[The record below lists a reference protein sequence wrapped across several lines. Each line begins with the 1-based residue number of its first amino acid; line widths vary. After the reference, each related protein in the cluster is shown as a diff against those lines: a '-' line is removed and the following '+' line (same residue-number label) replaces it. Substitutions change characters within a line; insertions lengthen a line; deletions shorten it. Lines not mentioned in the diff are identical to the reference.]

1 MSATEATQPPSS
13 DGTQWFGHPRGLA
26 TLFFTEMFERF
37 TYYGMRALLTLFLSA
52 AVASGGFGM
61 TEKEAGAIYGIYAG
75 AVYLFCVPGGWVADR
90 VLGQQRAVLYGG
102 ILIALGNCV
111 LAIPGGHELFYL
123 GLLVIVLGVGLLKP
137 NVSAVVG
144 ELYRTQPGYRR
155 DAGFSIFYMGIN
167 LGAFIAPLIA
177 GTVGE
182 KVGYRF
188 GFLAAGLAMVIGVVQ
203 FRMTGRYL
211 GSAGLEP
218 HVEDAREKSRNTTIT
233 LAALALLAASAA
245 AAYFGVIRLTP
256 TEFAGQLGLVMVA
269 IAVVVF
275 GGVLFFG
282 GLDSAEKKRVGV
294 IFVFFVCAAL
304 FWAGFEQA
312 GSTFNFFARD
322 YTDRTWLGSW
332 FEDGQHPAS
341 WYQSVQ
347 PIFVILLSPVFTWIW
362 IALGRRNLD
371 PSAPLKFALG
381 LVQLGLGMG
390 VMALA
395 AELVVSSHGKV
406 MPTWLMLTY
415 LLHTTGELCLS
426 PVGLSNVT
434 KLSPPRFVGQMMGTW
449 FLGAAI
455 GNLIAGLVGGEVGGG
470 GAEAMPAQF
479 TRMLIVGGGAG
490 GVVLLLSPLLR
501 RMMGGIK

>member
-1 MSATEATQPPSS
+1 MTPAEASQLPSTE
-13 DGTQWFGHPRGLA
+13 GKQWFGHPRGLA

-61 TEKEAGAIYGIYAG
+61 TEQEAGAIYGIYAG

-90 VLGQQRAVLYGG
+90 VLGQQRAVLFGG
-102 ILIALGNCV
+102 ILIAVGNCV
-111 LAIPGGHELFYL
+111 LAIPAGHELFYL

-137 NVSAVVG
+137 NVSVVVG
-144 ELYRTQPGYRR
+144 ELYKTQPGYRR

-203 FRMTGRYL
+203 FRATARYL
-211 GSAGLEP
+211 GGAGVEP
-218 HVEDAREKSRNTTIT
+218 HVADLGERARNMR
-233 LAALALLAASAA
+233 LALAGLALLAALAA
-245 AAYFGVIRLTP
+245 AAYFGVIRMTP
-256 TEFAGQLGLVMVA
+256 IGLAGWLGYVMVG

-275 GGVLFFG
+275 GGALFFG
-282 GLDSAEKKRVGV
+282 GLDGAEKQRVGV

-322 YTDRTWLGSW
+322 YTDRSWLGSW

-390 VMALA
+390 VMAVA
-395 AELVVSSHGKV
+395 AELVVSTHGKV

-470 GAEAMPAQF
+470 GADAMPGQF
-479 TRMLIVGGGAG
+479 MRMLFVGGGAG
-490 GVVLLLSPLLR
+490 LAVLVLSPLLR

>member
-1 MSATEATQPPSS
+1 MNDSQATF
-13 DGTQWFGHPRGLA
+13 FGHPRGLA

-61 TEKEAGAIYGIYAG
+61 TQQEAGAIYGIYTG
-75 AVYLFCVPGGWVADR
+75 AVYLFCVPGGWIADR
-90 VLGQQRAVLYGG
+90 ILGQRHAVWYGG
-102 ILIALGNCV
+102 ILIAVGNCI
-111 LAIPGGHELFYL
+111 LALPASRNIFYL
-123 GLLVIVLGVGLLKP
+123 GLMIIVLGVGLLKP

-144 ELYRTQPGYRR
+144 ALYKDQPGYRR
-155 DAGFSIFYMGIN
+155 DAGFSLFYMGIN

-203 FRMTGRYL
+203 FKMTGRYL
-211 GSAGLEP
+211 GDAGLAP
-218 HVEDAREKSRNTTIT
+218 VFRNPQEKSRNIRIA
-233 LAALALLAASAA
+233 LAGLAVLIAVAAL
-245 AAYFGVIRLTP
+245 AYFGVIRLT
-256 TEFAGQLGLVMVA
+256 ANGLAWQMLIVMA
-269 IAVVVF
+269 LIALAVF
-275 GGVLFFG
+275 GGILILG
-282 GLDSAEKKRVGV
+282 GLDAAEKKRIGV

-322 YTDRTWLGSW
+322 YTDRSWLGSW
-332 FEDGQHPAS
+332 FADGQHPAS

-347 PIFVILLSPVFTWIW
+347 PIFVILLSPVFTWVW
-362 IALGRRNLD
+362 VALGRRNLD
-371 PSAPLKFALG
+371 PSAPLKFGLG
-381 LVQLGLGMG
+381 LIQLGLGMG
-390 VMALA
+390 VMAIA
-395 AELVVSSHGKV
+395 AALVVSSHGKV

-415 LLHTTGELCLS
+415 LVHTTGELCLS

-455 GNLIAGLVGGEVGGG
+455 GNTVAGLVGGEVGSG
-470 GAEAMPAQF
+470 GAEAMPGQF
-479 TRMLIVGGGAG
+479 LLMLAIGGGAG
-490 GVVLLLSPLLR
+490 VVVLLLSPLLR

>member
-1 MSATEATQPPSS
+1 MNDSQATF
-13 DGTQWFGHPRGLA
+13 FGHPRGLA

-61 TEKEAGAIYGIYAG
+61 TQQEAGAIYGIYTG
-75 AVYLFCVPGGWVADR
+75 AVYLFCVPGGWIADR
-90 VLGQQRAVLYGG
+90 ILGQRHAVWYGG
-102 ILIALGNCV
+102 ILIAVGNCI
-111 LAIPGGHELFYL
+111 LALPASRNIFYL
-123 GLLVIVLGVGLLKP
+123 GLMIIVLGVGLLKP

-144 ELYRTQPGYRR
+144 ALYKDQPGYRR
-155 DAGFSIFYMGIN
+155 DAGFSLFYMGIN

-203 FRMTGRYL
+203 FKMTGRYL
-211 GSAGLEP
+211 GDAGLAP
-218 HVEDAREKSRNTTIT
+218 VFRNPQEKSRNVRIA
-233 LAALALLAASAA
+233 LAGLAVLIAVAAL
-245 AAYFGVIRLTP
+245 AYFGVIRLT
-256 TEFAGQLGLVMVA
+256 ANGLAWQMLIVMA
-269 IAVVVF
+269 LIALAVF
-275 GGVLFFG
+275 GGILILG
-282 GLDSAEKKRVGV
+282 GLDAAEKKRIGV

-322 YTDRTWLGSW
+322 YTDRSWLGSW
-332 FEDGQHPAS
+332 FADGQHPAS

-347 PIFVILLSPVFTWIW
+347 PIFVILLSPVFTWVW
-362 IALGRRNLD
+362 VALGRRNLD
-371 PSAPLKFALG
+371 PSAPLKFGLG
-381 LVQLGLGMG
+381 LIQLGLGMG
-390 VMALA
+390 VMAIA
-395 AELVVSSHGKV
+395 AALVVSSHGKV

-415 LLHTTGELCLS
+415 LVHTTGELCLS

-455 GNLIAGLVGGEVGGG
+455 GNTVAGLVGGEVGSG
-470 GAEAMPAQF
+470 GAEAMPGQF
-479 TRMLIVGGGAG
+479 LLMLAIGGGAG
-490 GVVLLLSPLLR
+490 VVVLLLSPLLR

>member
-1 MSATEATQPPSS
+1 MNDSQATF
-13 DGTQWFGHPRGLA
+13 FGHPRGLA

-52 AVASGGFGM
+52 AVVSGGFGM
-61 TEKEAGAIYGIYAG
+61 TQQEAGAIYGIYTG
-75 AVYLFCVPGGWVADR
+75 AVYLFCVPGGWIADR
-90 VLGQQRAVLYGG
+90 ILGQRHAVWYGG
-102 ILIALGNCV
+102 ILIAIGNCI
-111 LAIPGGHELFYL
+111 LALPSSRDIFYL
-123 GLLVIVLGVGLLKP
+123 GLMIIVLGVGLLKP

-144 ELYRTQPGYRR
+144 ALYKDQPGYRR
-155 DAGFSIFYMGIN
+155 DAGFSLFYMGIN

-203 FRMTGRYL
+203 FKMTGRYL
-211 GSAGLEP
+211 GDAGLAP
-218 HVEDAREKSRNTTIT
+218 VFRNPQEKSRNVRIALAG
-233 LAALALLAASAA
+233 LAALIAVAAL
-245 AAYFGVIRLTP
+245 AYFGVIRLT
-256 TEFAGQLGLVMVA
+256 ANGLAWQMLIVMA
-269 IAVVVF
+269 LIALAVF
-275 GGVLFFG
+275 GGILILG
-282 GLDSAEKKRVGV
+282 GLDAAEKKRIGV

-322 YTDRTWLGSW
+322 YTDRSWLGSW
-332 FEDGQHPAS
+332 FADGQHPAS

-347 PIFVILLSPVFTWIW
+347 PIFVILLSPVFTWVW
-362 IALGRRNLD
+362 VALGRRNLD
-371 PSAPLKFALG
+371 PSAPLKFGLG
-381 LVQLGLGMG
+381 LIQLGLGMG
-390 VMALA
+390 VMAIA
-395 AELVVSSHGKV
+395 AALVVSSHGKV

-415 LLHTTGELCLS
+415 LVHTTGELCLS

-455 GNLIAGLVGGEVGGG
+455 GNTVAGLVGGEVGSG
-470 GAEAMPAQF
+470 GADAMPGQF
-479 TRMLIVGGGAG
+479 LLMLAVGGGAG
-490 GVVLLLSPLLR
+490 VVVLLLSPLLR

>member
-1 MSATEATQPPSS
+1 MNDTEATF
-13 DGTQWFGHPRGLA
+13 FGHPRGLA

-52 AVASGGFGM
+52 SVIGGGFGM
-61 TEKEAGAIYGIYAG
+61 SEQEAGAIYGIYAG

-90 VLGQQRAVLYGG
+90 ILGQQKAVWYGG
-102 ILIALGNCV
+102 ILIAVGNGV
-111 LAIPGGHELFYL
+111 LSIPAGRELFYL
-123 GLLVIVLGVGLLKP
+123 GLMVIVLGVGLLKP
-137 NVSAVVG
+137 NISAVVG
-144 ELYRTQPGYRR
+144 ALYKDQPGYRR

-177 GTVGE
+177 GTLGE
-182 KVGYRF
+182 KIGYRF
-188 GFLAAGLAMVIGVVQ
+188 GFLAAGLAMLIGLVQ
-203 FRMTGRYL
+203 FRATKRYL
-211 GSAGLEP
+211 GNAGAEP
-218 HVEDAREKSRNTTIT
+218 HVRDAREKSRNIGI
-233 LAALALLAASAA
+233 ALAVLAFLFAFAA
-245 AAYFGVIRLTP
+245 AAYFGVIRFTP
-256 TEFAGQLGLVMVA
+256 TEFASQLGMVMVA

-282 GLDSAEKKRVGV
+282 GLDAAEKKRIGV

-322 YTDRTWLGSW
+322 YTDRSWLGSW
-332 FEDGQHPAS
+332 FADGQHPTS

-347 PIFVILLSPVFTWIW
+347 PIFVILLSPFFTWVW

-371 PSAPLKFALG
+371 PSAPVKFGLG
-381 LVQLGLGMG
+381 LLQLGLGMG
-390 VMALA
+390 VMAIA
-395 AELVVSSHGKV
+395 AELVVSSHSKV

-415 LLHTTGELCLS
+415 LVHTTGELCLS

-434 KLSPPRFVGQMMGTW
+434 KLSPPKFVGQMMGTW

-455 GNLIAGLVGGEVGGG
+455 GNLVAGLVGGEVGGG
-470 GAEAMPAQF
+470 GAEAMPGQF
-479 TRMLIVGGGAG
+479 MRMLFIGGGAG
-490 GVVLLLSPLLR
+490 LVMLLLSPVFR
-501 RMMGGIK
+501 RMQGGVK

>member
-1 MSATEATQPPSS
+1 MNDSQATF
-13 DGTQWFGHPRGLA
+13 FGHPRGLA

-61 TEKEAGAIYGIYAG
+61 TQQEAGAIYGIYTG
-75 AVYLFCVPGGWVADR
+75 AVYLFCVPGGWIADR
-90 VLGQQRAVLYGG
+90 ILGQRHAVWYGG
-102 ILIALGNCV
+102 ILIAIGNCI
-111 LAIPGGHELFYL
+111 LAIPASRNIFYL
-123 GLLVIVLGVGLLKP
+123 GLMVIVLGVGLLKP

-144 ELYRTQPGYRR
+144 ALYKDQPGYRR
-155 DAGFSIFYMGIN
+155 DAGFSLFYMGIN

-203 FRMTGRYL
+203 FKMTDRYL
-211 GSAGLEP
+211 GDAGLAP
-218 HVEDAREKSRNTTIT
+218 VFRNPQEKSRSVRIA
-233 LAALALLAASAA
+233 LAGLAVLIAVAAL
-245 AAYFGVIRLTP
+245 AYFGVIRLT
-256 TEFAGQLGLVMVA
+256 ANGLAWQMLIVMA
-269 IAVVVF
+269 LIALAVF
-275 GGVLFFG
+275 GGILIIG
-282 GLDSAEKKRVGV
+282 GLDAAEKKRIGV

-322 YTDRTWLGSW
+322 YTDRSWLGSW
-332 FEDGQHPAS
+332 FADGQHPAS

-347 PIFVILLSPVFTWIW
+347 PIFVILLSPVFTWVW
-362 IALGRRNLD
+362 VALGRRNLD
-371 PSAPLKFALG
+371 PSAPLKFGLG
-381 LVQLGLGMG
+381 LIQLGLGMG
-390 VMALA
+390 VMAIA
-395 AELVVSSHGKV
+395 AALVVSSHGKV

-415 LLHTTGELCLS
+415 LVHTTGELCLS

-455 GNLIAGLVGGEVGGG
+455 GNTVAGLVGGEVGSG
-470 GAEAMPAQF
+470 GAEAMPGQF
-479 TRMLIVGGGAG
+479 LLMLAIGGGAG
-490 GVVLLLSPLLR
+490 IVVLLLSPLLR

>member
-1 MSATEATQPPSS
+1 MNDSQATF
-13 DGTQWFGHPRGLA
+13 FGHPRGLA

-61 TEKEAGAIYGIYAG
+61 TQQEAGAIYGIYTG
-75 AVYLFCVPGGWVADR
+75 AVYLFCVPGGWIADR
-90 VLGQQRAVLYGG
+90 ILGQRHAVWYGG
-102 ILIALGNCV
+102 ILIAIGNCV
-111 LAIPGGHELFYL
+111 LAIPSSRNVFYL
-123 GLLVIVLGVGLLKP
+123 GLMIIVLGVGLLKP

-144 ELYRTQPGYRR
+144 ALYKDQPGYRR
-155 DAGFSIFYMGIN
+155 DAGFSLFYMGIN

-203 FRMTGRYL
+203 FKMTGRYL
-211 GSAGLEP
+211 GDAGLAP
-218 HVEDAREKSRNTTIT
+218 VFRNPQEKSRNVRIA
-233 LAALALLAASAA
+233 LAGLAVLIVVAAL
-245 AAYFGVIRLTP
+245 AYFGVIRLT
-256 TEFAGQLGLVMVA
+256 ANGLAWQMLSVMA
-269 IAVVVF
+269 LIALAVF
-275 GGVLFFG
+275 GGILILG
-282 GLDSAEKKRVGV
+282 GLDAAEKKRIGV

-322 YTDRTWLGSW
+322 YTDRSWLGSW
-332 FEDGQHPAS
+332 FADGQHPAS

-347 PIFVILLSPVFTWIW
+347 PIFVILLSPVFTWVW
-362 IALGRRNLD
+362 VALGRRNLD
-371 PSAPLKFALG
+371 PSAPLKFGLG
-381 LVQLGLGMG
+381 LIQLGLGMG
-390 VMALA
+390 VMAIA
-395 AELVVSSHGKV
+395 AALVVSSHGKV

-415 LLHTTGELCLS
+415 LVHTTGELCLS

-455 GNLIAGLVGGEVGGG
+455 GNTVAGLVGGEVGSG
-470 GAEAMPAQF
+470 GAEAMPGQF
-479 TRMLIVGGGAG
+479 LLMLAIGGGAG
-490 GVVLLLSPLLR
+490 VVVLLLSPLLR

>member
-1 MSATEATQPPSS
+1 MNESEASF
-13 DGTQWFGHPRGLA
+13 FGHPRGLA

-61 TEKEAGAIYGIYAG
+61 TEQEAGAIYGIYAG

-90 VLGQQRAVLYGG
+90 ILGQRRAVWYGG
-102 ILIALGNCV
+102 ILIAVGNCV
-111 LAIPGGHELFYL
+111 LAIPSGHDLFYL
-123 GLLVIVLGVGLLKP
+123 GLMVIVLGVGLLKP
-137 NVSAVVG
+137 NISAVVG
-144 ELYRTQPGYRR
+144 ALYKDQPGYRR
-155 DAGFSIFYMGIN
+155 DAGFSLFYMGIN

-188 GFLAAGLAMVIGVVQ
+188 GFLAAGIAMVIGVVQ
-203 FRMTGRYL
+203 FKMTSRYL

-218 HVEDAREKSRNTTIT
+218 QFHDPHEKSRNVRI
-233 LAALALLAASAA
+233 ALAGIAILLASAA
-245 AAYFGVIRLTP
+245 AAYFGIIRLTP
-256 TEFAGQLGLVMVA
+256 SGLAWQLLIVMAA
-269 IAVVVF
+269 IAVLVF
-275 GGVLFFG
+275 GGVLLFG
-282 GLDSAEKKRVGV
+282 GLNGAEKQRIGV

-322 YTDRTWLGSW
+322 YTDRSWLGSW
-332 FEDGQHPAS
+332 FADGQHPAS

-347 PIFVILLSPVFTWIW
+347 PIFVILLSPVFTWVW
-362 IALGRRNLD
+362 VALGRRNLD
-371 PSAPLKFALG
+371 PSAPLKFGLG
-381 LVQLGLGMG
+381 LIQLGLGMG
-390 VMALA
+390 VMAIA
-395 AELVVSSHGKV
+395 AALVVSSHGKV

-415 LLHTTGELCLS
+415 LVHTTGELCLS

-455 GNLIAGLVGGEVGGG
+455 GNTVAGLVGGEVGGG
-470 GAEAMPAQF
+470 AAEAMPAQF
-479 TRMLIVGGGAG
+479 VRMLLIGGGAG
-490 GVVLLLSPLLR
+490 VVVLLLSPLLR
-501 RMMGGIK
+501 RMMGGVK

>member
-1 MSATEATQPPSS
+1 
-13 DGTQWFGHPRGLA
+13 
-26 TLFFTEMFERF
+26 
-37 TYYGMRALLTLFLSA
+37 MRALLTLFLSA
-52 AVASGGFGM
+52 AVVNGGFGM

-75 AVYLFCVPGGWVADR
+75 CVYLFCVPGGWVADR
-90 VLGQQRAVLYGG
+90 ILGQQRAVWYGG
-102 ILIALGNCV
+102 ILISLGNCI
-111 LAIPGGHELFYL
+111 LAIPAGHELFYL

-137 NVSAVVG
+137 NISAVVG
-144 ELYRTQPGYRR
+144 ALYKDQPGYRR

-188 GFLAAGLAMVIGVVQ
+188 GFLAAGIAMVVGLAQ
-203 FRMTGRYL
+203 FRATSRYL
-211 GSAGLEP
+211 GGAGREP
-218 HVEDAREKSRNTTIT
+218 HLTDPAEKSRSVRI
-233 LAALALLAASAA
+233 ALAGLVLLLALAA
-245 AAYFGVIRLTP
+245 AAYFGVIQLTP
-256 TEFAGQLGLVMVA
+256 SQFANQLGIAMVA
-269 IAVVVF
+269 IAVFVF
-275 GGVLFFG
+275 GGVLLFG
-282 GLDSAEKKRVGV
+282 GLDGAEKKRVVV
-294 IFVFFVCAAL
+294 IFVFFLCAAM

-322 YTDRTWLGSW
+322 YTDRSWLGSW

-371 PSAPLKFALG
+371 PSAPLKFGLG
-381 LVQLGLGMG
+381 LLQLGIGMG
-390 VMALA
+390 VMAVA
-395 AELVVSSHGKV
+395 AELVVSTHNKV
-406 MPTWLMLTY
+406 LPTWLMLTY

-455 GNLIAGLVGGEVGGG
+455 GNLIAGIIGGEVGGG

-479 TRMLIVGGGAG
+479 MRMLYVGGGAG
-490 GVVLLLSPLLR
+490 VLMLLLTPLLR
-501 RMMGGIK
+501 RMMGGVK

>member
-1 MSATEATQPPSS
+1 MNDSQATF
-13 DGTQWFGHPRGLA
+13 FGHPRGLA

-61 TEKEAGAIYGIYAG
+61 TQQEAGAIYGIYTG
-75 AVYLFCVPGGWVADR
+75 AVYLFCVPGGWIADR
-90 VLGQQRAVLYGG
+90 ILGQRHAVWYGG
-102 ILIALGNCV
+102 ILIAVGNCI
-111 LAIPGGHELFYL
+111 LALPASHNIFYL
-123 GLLVIVLGVGLLKP
+123 GLMIIVLGVGLLKP

-144 ELYRTQPGYRR
+144 ALYKDQPGYRR
-155 DAGFSIFYMGIN
+155 DAGFSLFYMGIN

-203 FRMTGRYL
+203 FKMTGRYL
-211 GSAGLEP
+211 GDAGLAP
-218 HVEDAREKSRNTTIT
+218 VFRNPQEKSRNVRIA
-233 LAALALLAASAA
+233 LAGLAVLIAVAAL
-245 AAYFGVIRLTP
+245 AYFGVIRLT
-256 TEFAGQLGLVMVA
+256 ANGLAWQMLIVMA
-269 IAVVVF
+269 LIALAVF
-275 GGVLFFG
+275 GGILILG
-282 GLDSAEKKRVGV
+282 GLDAAEKKRIGV

-322 YTDRTWLGSW
+322 YTDRSWLGGW
-332 FEDGQHPAS
+332 FADGQHPAS

-347 PIFVILLSPVFTWIW
+347 PIFVILLSPVFTWVW
-362 IALGRRNLD
+362 VALGRRNLD
-371 PSAPLKFALG
+371 PSAPLKFGLG
-381 LVQLGLGMG
+381 LIQLGLGMG
-390 VMALA
+390 VMAIA
-395 AELVVSSHGKV
+395 AALVVSSHGKV

-415 LLHTTGELCLS
+415 LVHTTGELCLS

-455 GNLIAGLVGGEVGGG
+455 GNTVAGLVGGEVGSG
-470 GAEAMPAQF
+470 GAEAMPGQF
-479 TRMLIVGGGAG
+479 LLMLAIGGGAG
-490 GVVLLLSPLLR
+490 VVVLLLSPLLR

>member
-1 MSATEATQPPSS
+1 MNDSQATF
-13 DGTQWFGHPRGLA
+13 FGHPRGLA

-52 AVASGGFGM
+52 AVVNGGFGM
-61 TEKEAGAIYGIYAG
+61 TQQEAGAIYGIYTG

-90 VLGQQRAVLYGG
+90 ILGQRHAVWYGG
-102 ILIALGNCV
+102 ILIAVGNCI
-111 LAIPGGHELFYL
+111 LAIPSSRNVFYL
-123 GLLVIVLGVGLLKP
+123 GLMVIVLGVGLLKP

-144 ELYRTQPGYRR
+144 ALYKDQPGYRR
-155 DAGFSIFYMGIN
+155 DAGFSLFYMGIN

-182 KVGYRF
+182 KVGYHF

-203 FRMTGRYL
+203 FKMTSRYL
-211 GSAGLEP
+211 GDAGLP
-218 HVEDAREKSRNTTIT
+218 PVFRSPQEKSRNVGIALAGFAALLA
-233 LAALALLAASAA
+233 LAAL
-245 AAYFGVIRLTP
+245 AYFGVIQLTP
-256 TEFAGQLGLVMVA
+256 NGLAWQMLIVMA
-269 IAVVVF
+269 LIALAVF
-275 GGVLFFG
+275 GGILAFG
-282 GLDSAEKKRVGV
+282 GLDAPEKKRIGV

-322 YTDRTWLGSW
+322 YTDRSWLGGW
-332 FEDGQHPAS
+332 FADGQHPAS

-347 PIFVILLSPVFTWIW
+347 PIFVILLSPVFTWVW
-362 IALGRRNLD
+362 VALGRRNLD
-371 PSAPLKFALG
+371 PSAPLKFGLG
-381 LVQLGLGMG
+381 LIQLGLGMG
-390 VMALA
+390 VMAIA

-415 LLHTTGELCLS
+415 LVHTTGELCLS

-455 GNLIAGLVGGEVGGG
+455 GNTIAGLVGGEVGSG
-470 GAEAMPAQF
+470 GAEAMPGQF
-479 TRMLIVGGGAG
+479 LLMLAIGGGAG
-490 GVVLLLSPLLR
+490 VVILLLSPVLR

>member
-1 MSATEATQPPSS
+1 MNDSEATF
-13 DGTQWFGHPRGLA
+13 FGHPRGLA

-52 AVASGGFGM
+52 AVATGGFGM
-61 TEKEAGAIYGIYAG
+61 SEQEAGAIYGIYTG

-90 VLGQQRAVLYGG
+90 ILGQRHAVWYGG
-102 ILIALGNCV
+102 ILIAVGNCI
-111 LAIPGGHELFYL
+111 LAIPSGHDLFYL
-123 GLLVIVLGVGLLKP
+123 GLMVIVLGVGLLKP
-137 NVSAVVG
+137 NISAVVG
-144 ELYRTQPGYRR
+144 ALYKDQPGYRR

-188 GFLAAGLAMVIGVVQ
+188 GFLAAGLAMVIGLVQ

-211 GSAGLEP
+211 GGAGLEP
-218 HVEDAREKSRNTTIT
+218 QMQSAEKTRNVRLALAGLVI
-233 LAALALLAASAA
+233 LLAAALAT
-245 AAYFGVIRLTP
+245 YFGFIQLTP
-256 TEFAGQLGLVMVA
+256 SGLAWQLLIVMAA

-282 GLDSAEKKRVGV
+282 GLDGVEKKRIGV

-322 YTDRTWLGSW
+322 YTDRSWLGSW

-362 IALGRRNLD
+362 VALGRRNLD
-371 PSAPLKFALG
+371 PSAPLKFGLG
-381 LVQLGLGMG
+381 LIQLGLGMG
-390 VMALA
+390 VMAIA
-395 AELVVSSHGKV
+395 AALVVSSHGKV

-415 LLHTTGELCLS
+415 LVHTTGELCLS

-455 GNLIAGLVGGEVGGG
+455 GNTVAGLVGGEVGGG
-470 GAEAMPAQF
+470 SAEAMPGQF
-479 TRMLIVGGGAG
+479 IRMLLIGGGAG
-490 GVVLLLSPLLR
+490 VLVLLLSPFLR
-501 RMMGGIK
+501 RLMGGVK

>member
-1 MSATEATQPPSS
+1 MNDSQATF
-13 DGTQWFGHPRGLA
+13 FGHPRGLA

-52 AVASGGFGM
+52 AVVSGGFGM
-61 TEKEAGAIYGIYAG
+61 TQQEAGAIYGIYTG
-75 AVYLFCVPGGWVADR
+75 AVYLFCVPGGWIADR
-90 VLGQQRAVLYGG
+90 ILGQRHAVWYGG
-102 ILIALGNCV
+102 ILIAIGNCI
-111 LAIPGGHELFYL
+111 LALPSSRDIFYL
-123 GLLVIVLGVGLLKP
+123 GLMIIVLGVGLLKP

-144 ELYRTQPGYRR
+144 ALYKDQPGYRR
-155 DAGFSIFYMGIN
+155 DAGFSLFYMGIN

-203 FRMTGRYL
+203 FKMTGRYL
-211 GSAGLEP
+211 GDAGLAP
-218 HVEDAREKSRNTTIT
+218 VFRNPQEKSRNVRIALAG
-233 LAALALLAASAA
+233 LAALIAVAAL
-245 AAYFGVIRLTP
+245 AYFGVIRLT
-256 TEFAGQLGLVMVA
+256 ANGLAWQMLIVMA
-269 IAVVVF
+269 LIALVVF
-275 GGVLFFG
+275 GGILILG
-282 GLDSAEKKRVGV
+282 GLDAAEKKRLGV

-322 YTDRTWLGSW
+322 YTDRSWLGSW
-332 FEDGQHPAS
+332 FADGQHPAS

-347 PIFVILLSPVFTWIW
+347 PIFVILLSPVFTWVW
-362 IALGRRNLD
+362 VALGRRNLD
-371 PSAPLKFALG
+371 PSAPLKFGLG
-381 LVQLGLGMG
+381 LIQLGLGMG
-390 VMALA
+390 VMAIA
-395 AELVVSSHGKV
+395 AALVVSSHGKV

-415 LLHTTGELCLS
+415 LVHTTGELCLS

-455 GNLIAGLVGGEVGGG
+455 GNTVAGLVGGEVGSG
-470 GAEAMPAQF
+470 GAEAMPGQF
-479 TRMLIVGGGAG
+479 LLMLAVGGGAG
-490 GVVLLLSPLLR
+490 VVVLLLSPLLR

>member
-1 MSATEATQPPSS
+1 MTDSEATF
-13 DGTQWFGHPRGLA
+13 FGHPRGLA

-52 AVASGGFGM
+52 AVATGGFGM
-61 TEKEAGAIYGIYAG
+61 TEQEAGAIYGIYTG
-75 AVYLFCVPGGWVADR
+75 AVYLFCVPGGWIADR
-90 VLGQQRAVLYGG
+90 ILGQRHAVWYGG
-102 ILIALGNCV
+102 ILIAVGNCI
-111 LAIPGGHELFYL
+111 LAIPSGHDLFYL
-123 GLLVIVLGVGLLKP
+123 GLMVIVLGVGLLKP
-137 NVSAVVG
+137 NISAVVG
-144 ELYRTQPGYRR
+144 ALYKDQPGYRR
-155 DAGFSIFYMGIN
+155 DAGFSLFYMGIN

-188 GFLAAGLAMVIGVVQ
+188 GFLAAGLAMVIGLVQ
-203 FRMTGRYL
+203 FRLTGRYL
-211 GSAGLEP
+211 GGAGLEP
-218 HVEDAREKSRNTTIT
+218 QMHGAEKTRNIR
-233 LAALALLAASAA
+233 LALAGLAILVAA
-245 AAYFGVIRLTP
+245 AVAAYFGLIQLTP
-256 TEFAGQLGLVMVA
+256 SGLAWQLLIVMAG

-282 GLDSAEKKRVGV
+282 GLDAAEKKRIGV

-322 YTDRTWLGSW
+322 YTDRSWLGSW

-347 PIFVILLSPVFTWIW
+347 PIFVILLSPVFTWVW
-362 IALGRRNLD
+362 VALGRRNLD
-371 PSAPLKFALG
+371 PSAPLKFGLG
-381 LVQLGLGMG
+381 LIQLGLGMG
-390 VMALA
+390 VMAIA
-395 AELVVSSHGKV
+395 AALVVSSHGKV

-415 LLHTTGELCLS
+415 LVHTTGELCLS

-455 GNLIAGLVGGEVGGG
+455 GNTVAGLVGGEVGGG
-470 GAEAMPAQF
+470 SAEAMPGQF
-479 TRMLIVGGGAG
+479 MRMLFIGGGAG
-490 GVVLLLSPLLR
+490 VLVLLLSPLLR
-501 RMMGGIK
+501 RMMGGIR

>member
-1 MSATEATQPPSS
+1 MNDSEATF
-13 DGTQWFGHPRGLA
+13 FGHPRGLA

-52 AVASGGFGM
+52 AVATGGFGM
-61 TEKEAGAIYGIYAG
+61 TEQEAGAIYGIYTG
-75 AVYLFCVPGGWVADR
+75 AVYLFCVPGGWIADR
-90 VLGQQRAVLYGG
+90 ILGQRHAVWYGG
-102 ILIALGNCV
+102 ILIAVGNCV
-111 LAIPGGHELFYL
+111 LAIPSGHDLFYL
-123 GLLVIVLGVGLLKP
+123 GLMVIVLGVGLLKP
-137 NVSAVVG
+137 NISAVVG
-144 ELYRTQPGYRR
+144 ALYKDQPGYRR
-155 DAGFSIFYMGIN
+155 DAGFSLFYMGIN

-188 GFLAAGLAMVIGVVQ
+188 GFLAAGLAMVIGLVQ
-203 FRMTGRYL
+203 FRLTGRYL
-211 GSAGLEP
+211 GGAGLEP
-218 HVEDAREKSRNTTIT
+218 QMQGAEKTRNVR
-233 LAALALLAASAA
+233 LALAGLAILLAAAVA
-245 AAYFGVIRLTP
+245 TYFGLIRLTP
-256 TEFAGQLGLVMVA
+256 SGLAWQLLVVMAA

-282 GLDSAEKKRVGV
+282 GLNPAEKKRIGV

-322 YTDRTWLGSW
+322 YTDRSWLGNW

-347 PIFVILLSPVFTWIW
+347 PIFVILLSPVFTWVW
-362 IALGRRNLD
+362 VALGRRNLD
-371 PSAPLKFALG
+371 PSAPLKFGLG
-381 LVQLGLGMG
+381 LIQLGLGMG
-390 VMALA
+390 VMAIA
-395 AELVVSSHGKV
+395 AALVVSSHGKV

-415 LLHTTGELCLS
+415 LVHTTGELCLS

-455 GNLIAGLVGGEVGGG
+455 GNTVAGLVGGEVGGG
-470 GAEAMPAQF
+470 SAEAMPGQF
-479 TRMLIVGGGAG
+479 MRMLFIGGGAG
-490 GVVLLLSPLLR
+490 VLVLLLSPLLR